1 MDMYLRRISE
11 DEIEETYTLYLE
23 VFEWLRSKGIVQ
35 WLVPISEAQF
45 RQRQSR
51 GEIFA
56 LIMGDNISAIATLSK
71 EVHNEWVADMPAGAH
86 WWMKSLAVKRDFAG
100 TGIGRQMMAE
110 CEKRIAGHGGEELY
124 LDCVDGSMLD
134 KLYTELGYET
144 IARRHIPH
152 GAVEPFHMVLM
163 RKLLP
168 ANAALRH
175 NALLA
180 MSES

>member
-23 VFEWLRSKGIVQ
+23 VFEWLRGKGIVQ
-35 WLVPISEAQF
+35 WLVPISKGTF
-45 RQRQSR
+45 RERQAR

-56 LIMGDNISAIATLSK
+56 LIMGDNISAIATLAK
-71 EVHNEWVADMPAGAH
+71 EEHPQWADDLPRGAH

-100 TGIGRQMMAE
+100 TGVGRLMMAE

-134 KLYTELGYET
+134 KFYSELGYET
-144 IARRHIPH
+144 VSRRHIPE
-152 GAVEPFHMVLM
+152 GAEEPFHMVLM
-163 RKLLP
+163 KKALP
-168 ANAALRH
+168 ASAALRH